1 MVLALVLACAS
12 RLEGLQGGAPHPN
25 RFDPHFRKYSKRYFG
40 PAFDWRHFKAQGLA
54 ESGLDAA
61 ARSRS
66 GARGIMQLMP
76 STFELIRS
84 RAPDLES
91 VDNPEMNIA
100 AGIKHNRAL
109 WGMWGRAATPLD
121 QRRFMFASY
130 NAGLMTILRAQRVAR
145 RRRLDPTVWASI
157 ETVSARVWQWRQRQ
171 TILYLRKIERLFERL
186 DEDGR
191 LGPSRPNSA
200 KVSTK
205 PITGGVSRSGGAGRR

>member
-1 MVLALVLACAS
+1 VALALVLACAA
-12 RLEGLQGGAPHPN
+12 RLEGLQGGAPHPD
-25 RFDPHFRKYSKRYFG
+25 RFDPHFRKYTKRFFG

-76 STFELIRS
+76 STLERIRS

-91 VDNPEMNIA
+91 VDDPELNIA
-100 AGIKHNRAL
+100 AGIKHDRAL
-109 WGMWGRAATPLD
+109 WGMWERAATPLD
-121 QRRFMFASY
+121 RRRFMFASY

-145 RRRLDPTVWASI
+145 RRRLDPTVWASL
-157 ETVSARVWQWRQRQ
+157 EAVSARVWQWRQRQ
-171 TILYLRKIERLFERL
+171 TIIYLRKIELFLARL

-191 LGPSRPNSA
+191 LG
-200 KVSTK
+200 
-205 PITGGVSRSGGAGRR
+205 GRQR